1 MSVTVSTMCQAV
13 PKCEQSDSIAWGIW
27 KCSVPSRHRES
38 KRLLFWFV
46 LQMFSSDTCTL
57 LQFPWAV
64 FSGAIIAVSR
74 GLDRSL
80 REGSSIHAVSVSS
93 SAASAHGGEAEQV
106 SEAVPW

>member
-1 MSVTVSTMCQAV
+1 
-13 PKCEQSDSIAWGIW
+13 
-27 KCSVPSRHRES
+27 
-38 KRLLFWFV
+38 
-46 LQMFSSDTCTL
+46 MFSSDTCTL

-80 REGSSIHAVSVSS
+80 RGGSSIRAVGVSS

>member
-1 MSVTVSTMCQAV
+1 MCQAV

-27 KCSVPSRHRES
+27 KCSVPSRNRES

-74 GLDRSL
+74 LDRSL
-80 REGSSIHAVSVSS
+80 RGGSSIRAVSVSS